1 MSFSYRSLRR
11 SGAALIIATGVSFAP
26 AAMAQQVVAQDTA
39 LAHPLSLGDAA
50 RLAGRRSASV
60 RAAQYR
66 TAQAEAR
73 ITQSRAE
80 LLPDLSAIALGNGRS
95 FNTATFGIPLPGF
108 DPNGSVISGVNTM
121 DVRGRA
127 SINLLDF
134 GALGRIRGARSVARA
149 SAASAVST
157 AEEAATTAALA
168 YLNTQRADAQ
178 LAARQAD
185 SALVDSLV
193 SIAEAQL
200 SAGVGV
206 ALDVTRAKAQMA
218 SVRAQ
223 LIAARNARDRTR
235 LDLVR
240 ALGLPLG
247 TPVRLADSLASLP
260 VVDRLPSEPDAIEL
274 AVQHRPD
281 LRAADAR
288 LAAAEQ
294 GVSAIRAERL
304 PTISAFGDEGWIGIN
319 MDNMLNTYDWG
330 VQISIPIFDGFHRSG
345 RVEEQRAAV
354 REIDVQRRDLR
365 QQAAVEVRG
374 ALLDLASARQ
384 EMGAAR
390 ERLDLAEQELAQATD
405 RFRTG
410 VAGNAD
416 VITATLAL
424 NDSRNLMID
433 ALTSYQTARVALA
446 HAEGSVT
453 EIP

>member
-1 MSFSYRSLRR
+1 MSFVQRPPRR
-11 SGAALIIATGVSFAP
+11 LGAALLLVAGLAFAP
-26 AAMAQQVVAQDTA
+26 AAPAQGVAQDTA
-39 LAHPLSLGDAA
+39 LSHPLSLGDAA

-60 RAAQYR
+60 REARFR

-73 ITQSRAE
+73 VTQSRAD
-80 LLPDLSAIALGNGRS
+80 LLPDISALALGNGRS
-95 FNTATFGIPLPGF
+95 FNTATFGVPFPGF

-127 SINLLDF
+127 SLNLVDF
-134 GALGRIRGARSVARA
+134 SAIGRIRGARSSARA
-149 SAASAVST
+149 SAASAASA
-157 AEEAATTAALA
+157 AEDAATNAALA
-168 YLNTQRADAQ
+168 YLDTQRADAQ

-185 SALVDSLV
+185 SALADSLV
-193 SIAEAQL
+193 SIAESQL
-200 SAGVGV
+200 AAGVGV
-206 ALDVTRAKAQMA
+206 ALDVTRARAQMA

-223 LIAARNARDRTR
+223 LIVARNARDRTR
-235 LDLVR
+235 LELVR

-260 VVDRLPSEPDAIEL
+260 VVDTLPGEAAAIARAME
-274 AVQHRPD
+274 HRPD
-281 LRAADAR
+281 LRAADAQ
-288 LAAAEQ
+288 LVAARQ
-294 GVSAIRAERL
+294 GVRAIAAERL
-304 PTISAFGDEGWIGIN
+304 PTLSVFGDEGWIGVN
-319 MDNMLNTYDWG
+319 MNHMLNTYDWG
-330 VQISIPIFDGFHRSG
+330 LQISIPIFDGFHREG
-345 RVEEQRAAV
+345 RIEEQRAAAS
-354 REIDVQRRDLR
+354 EIDVRRRDLR
-365 QQAAVEVRG
+365 QQAAIEVRS

-384 EMGAAR
+384 EMSAAR

-405 RFRTG
+405 RFRAG

-424 NDSRNLMID
+424 NGSRNLMID

>member
-1 MSFSYRSLRR
+1 MNSDKRLTWRF
-11 SGAALIIATGVSFAP
+11 GAVLIFALTLALAP
-26 AAMAQQVVAQDTA
+26 ASTAQSQRLDST

-50 RLAGRRSASV
+50 RLASRMSATA
-60 RAAQYR
+60 RAARYR

-73 ITQSRAE
+73 VTQSRAQ
-80 LLPDLSAIALGNGRS
+80 LLPDISAAALGNGRS

-108 DPNGSVISGVNTM
+108 DPNGTVISGVNTL
-121 DVRGRA
+121 DFRGKA
-127 SINLLDF
+127 SMNLLDF
-134 GALGRIRGARSVARA
+134 SAFGRIRGAKSAAKAATLSAESVA
-149 SAASAVST
+149 
-157 AEEAATTAALA
+157 EESATTAALA
-168 YLNTQRADAQ
+168 YLGAQRADAQ

-185 SALVDSLV
+185 SVLADSLV

-218 SVRAQ
+218 SVHAQ

-240 ALGLPLG
+240 ALGLPLESD
-247 TPVRLADSLASLP
+247 VRLADSLASLP
-260 VVDRLPSEPDAIEL
+260 VADAVPNETTAIES
-274 AVQHRPD
+274 AISNRPD
-281 LRAADAR
+281 LRAADAQ
-288 LAAAEQ
+288 LAAARQ
-294 GVSAIRAERL
+294 SVSAIKAERL
-304 PTISAFGDEGWIGIN
+304 PSLSAFGDEGWIGVN
-319 MDNMLNTYDWG
+319 TNHLLNTYDWG
-330 VQISIPIFDGFHRSG
+330 VQLSVPIFDGFHRQG
-345 RVEEQRAAV
+345 RVEEQVAAV

-365 QQAAVEVRG
+365 QSVAIEVRS

-384 EMGAAR
+384 EMSAAR
-390 ERLDLAEQELAQATD
+390 ERLELAEQELSQATD

-424 NDSRNLMID
+424 NASRNLMID
-433 ALTSYQTARVALA
+433 ALTNYQTARVALA

-453 EIP
+453 ELP

>member
-1 MSFSYRSLRR
+1 MTSYRRLPRR
-11 SGAALIIATGVSFAP
+11 FGSVLILLASVTLASAAAAQRPAP
-26 AAMAQQVVAQDTA
+26 DSA

-50 RLAGRRSASV
+50 RLASRRSASAQ
-60 RAAQYR
+60 AARYR

-73 ITQSRAE
+73 VTQSRAQ
-80 LLPDLSAIALGNGRS
+80 LLPDISAVALGNGRS

-127 SINLLDF
+127 SMNLLDF
-134 GALGRIRGARSVARA
+134 SAFGRISGAKSSARA
-149 SAASAVST
+149 SALTAESV
-157 AEEAATTAALA
+157 AEEAATAAALA
-168 YLNTQRADAQ
+168 YLNAQRADAQ

-185 SALVDSLV
+185 SVLADSLV

-200 SAGVGV
+200 GAGVGV

-218 SVRAQ
+218 SVHAQ

-247 TPVRLADSLASLP
+247 TEVRLADSLASLP
-260 VVDRLPSEPDAIEL
+260 VIDTLPSEAAAIE
-274 AVQHRPD
+274 AAIENRPD
-281 LRAADAR
+281 LRAANAQ
-288 LAAAEQ
+288 LVAAKQ
-294 GVSAIRAERL
+294 NVSAIKAERL
-304 PTISAFGDEGWIGIN
+304 PSLSAFGDEGWIGIDAN
-319 MDNMLNTYDWG
+319 HMLNTYDWG
-330 VQISIPIFDGFHRSG
+330 LQISVPIFDGFQREG
-345 RVEEQRAAV
+345 RIEEQTATV

-365 QQAAVEVRG
+365 QRVATEVRS
-374 ALLDLASARQ
+374 AILDLASARQ
-384 EMGAAR
+384 EMSAAR
-390 ERLDLAEQELAQATD
+390 ERLQLAEQELAQATD

-424 NDSRNLMID
+424 NGSRNLMID
-433 ALTSYQTARVALA
+433 ALTNYQTARVALA
-446 HAEGSVT
+446 HARGSVT

>member
-1 MSFSYRSLRR
+1 MISDSRLSRR
-11 SGAALIIATGVSFAP
+11 LGAVLILLAVMAPVPALQ
-26 AAMAQQVVAQDTA
+26 AQQPVQDTA
-39 LAHPLSLGDAA
+39 LTHPLSLGDAA
-50 RLAGRRSASV
+50 RLAGRLSASAQ
-60 RAAQYR
+60 AARYR

-73 ITQSRAE
+73 VTQTRAQ
-80 LLPDLSAIALGNGRS
+80 LLPDISAAALGNGRS

-108 DPNGSVISGVNTM
+108 DPNGTVISGVNTM
-121 DVRGRA
+121 DFRGRA
-127 SINLLDF
+127 SMNLLDF
-134 GALGRIRGARSVARA
+134 SVFGRIRGAKTAAQASSFTAESV
-149 SAASAVST
+149 

-168 YLNTQRADAQ
+168 YLNAQRADAQ

-185 SALVDSLV
+185 SVLADSLV

-200 SAGVGV
+200 AAGVGV

-218 SVRAQ
+218 SVHAQ

-235 LDLVR
+235 LALVR

-260 VVDRLPSEPDAIEL
+260 VIDTLPDESGAIER
-274 AVQHRPD
+274 AIAERPD
-281 LRAADAR
+281 VRAADAQF
-288 LAAAEQ
+288 AAARQ
-294 GVSAIRAERL
+294 GVSAIKAERL
-304 PTISAFGDEGWIGIN
+304 PSLSAFGDEGWIGIN
-319 MDNMLNTYDWG
+319 TNHLLNTYDWG
-330 VQISIPIFDGFHRSG
+330 VQISVPIFDGFHREG
-345 RVEEQRAAV
+345 RIEEQTAAV

-365 QQAAVEVRG
+365 QRVATEVRT

-384 EMGAAR
+384 EMDAAR
-390 ERLDLAEQELAQATD
+390 ERLQLAEQELAQATD

-424 NDSRNLMID
+424 NASRNLMID
-433 ALTSYQTARVALA
+433 ALTNYQTARVALA

-453 EIP
+453 EMP

>member
-1 MSFSYRSLRR
+1 MSFYQRPPRR
-11 SGAALIIATGVSFAP
+11 LGAALVLFAGLLIAPP
-26 AAMAQQVVAQDTA
+26 ALAQLPVRQDTA
-39 LAHPLSLGDAA
+39 LTHPLSLGDAA
-50 RLAGRRSASV
+50 RLAGRRSASAQ
-60 RAAQYR
+60 AARYR

-73 ITQSRAE
+73 VTQSRAE
-80 LLPDLSAIALGNGRS
+80 LLPDISALALGNGRS

-108 DPNGSVISGVNTM
+108 DPNGTVISGVNTL

-127 SINLLDF
+127 SMNLVDLS
-134 GALGRIRGARSVARA
+134 ALGRIRGAKSAARA
-149 SAASAVST
+149 SAASAASV

-168 YLNTQRADAQ
+168 YLDTQRADAQ

-185 SALVDSLV
+185 SVLADSLV

-200 SAGVGV
+200 AAGVGV
-206 ALDVTRAKAQMA
+206 ALDVTRARAQMA

-247 TPVRLADSLASLP
+247 TSFTLADSLASLP
-260 VVDRLPSEPDAIEL
+260 VLDTLPGEAAAITFAME
-274 AVQHRPD
+274 HRPD
-281 LRAADAR
+281 LRAADAQ
-288 LAAAEQ
+288 LAAARQ
-294 GVSAIRAERL
+294 GVSAISAERL
-304 PTISAFGDEGWIGIN
+304 PTLSAFGDEGWIGVN
-319 MDNMLNTYDWG
+319 MNHMLNTYDWG
-330 VQISIPIFDGFHRSG
+330 LQISLPIFDGFHREG
-345 RVEEQRAAV
+345 RIEEQRAAV
-354 REIDVQRRDLR
+354 GEIDVQRRDLR
-365 QQAAVEVRG
+365 QRAAIEVRS

-384 EMGAAR
+384 EMSAAR
-390 ERLDLAEQELAQATD
+390 ERLQLAEQELAQATD

-424 NDSRNLMID
+424 NGSRNLMID

-453 EIP
+453 EMP

>member
-1 MSFSYRSLRR
+1 MISDSRLPRR
-11 SGAALIIATGVSFAP
+11 LGAVLIPLAVLALAP
-26 AAMAQQVVAQDTA
+26 TLPAQRPAQDTA
-39 LAHPLSLGDAA
+39 LSHPLSLGDAA
-50 RLAGRRSASV
+50 RLASRLSASAQ
-60 RAAQYR
+60 AARYR

-73 ITQSRAE
+73 VTQTRAQ
-80 LLPDLSAIALGNGRS
+80 LLPDISAAALGNGRS

-108 DPNGSVISGVNTM
+108 DPNGTVISGVNTV
-121 DVRGRA
+121 DFRGKA
-127 SINLLDF
+127 SMNLLDF
-134 GALGRIRGARSVARA
+134 SAFGRIRGAKTAAEASSLTAESV
-149 SAASAVST
+149 

-168 YLNTQRADAQ
+168 YLNAQRADAQ

-185 SALVDSLV
+185 SVLADSLV

-200 SAGVGV
+200 AAGVGV

-218 SVRAQ
+218 SVHAQ

-235 LDLVR
+235 LALVR

-247 TPVRLADSLASLP
+247 SPVRLADSLASLP
-260 VVDRLPSEPDAIEL
+260 VIDTLPNESGAIER
-274 AVQHRPD
+274 AIAHRPD
-281 LRAADAR
+281 VRAADAQ
-288 LAAAEQ
+288 LAAARQ
-294 GVSAIRAERL
+294 GVSAIKAERL
-304 PTISAFGDEGWIGIN
+304 PSLSAFGDEGWIGIN
-319 MDNMLNTYDWG
+319 TNHLLNTYDWG
-330 VQISIPIFDGFHRSG
+330 VQISLPIFDGFHREG
-345 RVEEQRAAV
+345 RIQEQTAAV

-365 QQAAVEVRG
+365 QRVATEVRT

-384 EMGAAR
+384 EMAAAR
-390 ERLDLAEQELAQATD
+390 ERLQLAEQELAQATD

-424 NDSRNLMID
+424 NASRNLMID
-433 ALTSYQTARVALA
+433 ALTNYQTARVALA

>member
-1 MSFSYRSLRR
+1 MNSDKGLTWRF
-11 SGAALIIATGVSFAP
+11 GAVLIFALTLALAP
-26 AAMAQQVVAQDTA
+26 ASTAQSQRLDST

-50 RLAGRRSASV
+50 RLASRMSATA
-60 RAAQYR
+60 RAARYR

-73 ITQSRAE
+73 VTQSRAQ
-80 LLPDLSAIALGNGRS
+80 LLPDISAAALGNGRS

-108 DPNGSVISGVNTM
+108 DPNGTVISGVNTL
-121 DVRGRA
+121 DFRGKA
-127 SINLLDF
+127 SMNLLDF
-134 GALGRIRGARSVARA
+134 SAFGRIRGAKSAAKATALSAESVA
-149 SAASAVST
+149 
-157 AEEAATTAALA
+157 EESATTAALA
-168 YLNTQRADAQ
+168 YLGAQRADAQ

-185 SALVDSLV
+185 SVLADSLV

-218 SVRAQ
+218 SVHAQ

-240 ALGLPLG
+240 ALGLPLESD
-247 TPVRLADSLASLP
+247 VRLADSLASLP
-260 VVDRLPSEPDAIEL
+260 VADAVPDETTAIES
-274 AVQHRPD
+274 AISNRPD
-281 LRAADAR
+281 LRAADAQ
-288 LAAAEQ
+288 LAAARQ
-294 GVSAIRAERL
+294 SVSAIKAERL
-304 PTISAFGDEGWIGIN
+304 PSLSAFGDEGWIGVN
-319 MDNMLNTYDWG
+319 TNHLLNTYDWG
-330 VQISIPIFDGFHRSG
+330 VQLSVPIFDGFHRQG
-345 RVEEQRAAV
+345 RVEEQVAAV

-365 QQAAVEVRG
+365 QRVAIEVRS

-384 EMGAAR
+384 EMSAAR
-390 ERLDLAEQELAQATD
+390 ERLELAEQELSQATD

-424 NDSRNLMID
+424 NASRNLMID
-433 ALTSYQTARVALA
+433 ALTNYQTARVALA

-453 EIP
+453 ELP

>member
-1 MSFSYRSLRR
+1 MTSHKRLPRR
-11 SGAALIIATGVSFAP
+11 LGAVLTFLASAAVAP
-26 AAMAQQVVAQDTA
+26 AVGAQRPAQDTA

-50 RLAGRRSASV
+50 RLASRMSASAQ
-60 RAAQYR
+60 AARYR

-73 ITQSRAE
+73 VTQSRAA
-80 LLPDLSAIALGNGRS
+80 LLPDISALALGNGRS

-108 DPNGSVISGVNTM
+108 DPNGMVISGVNTM
-121 DVRGRA
+121 DFRGRM
-127 SINLLDF
+127 SMNLLDF
-134 GALGRIRGARSVARA
+134 GAFGRIRGAKSAAKA
-149 SAASAVST
+149 SAASAESV
-157 AEEAATTAALA
+157 AEQAATTAALA
-168 YLNTQRADAQ
+168 YLNAQRADAQ

-185 SALVDSLV
+185 SVLADSLV

-218 SVRAQ
+218 SVHAQ

-247 TPVRLADSLASLP
+247 TPLRFADSLASLP
-260 VVDRLPSEPDAIEL
+260 VIDTVPSEDAAIDM
-274 AVQHRPD
+274 AIRNRPD
-281 LRAADAR
+281 LRAANAR
-288 LAAAEQ
+288 LVAARQ
-294 GVSAIRAERL
+294 SVSAIKAERL
-304 PTISAFGDEGWIGIN
+304 PSLSAFGDEGWIGIN
-319 MDNMLNTYDWG
+319 ANHLLNTYDWG
-330 VQISIPIFDGFHRSG
+330 VQVSVPIFDGFHREG
-345 RVEEQRAAV
+345 RIEEQTAAV
-354 REIDVQRRDLR
+354 REIDVERRDLR
-365 QQAAVEVRG
+365 QGVAIEVRS

-384 EMGAAR
+384 EMSAAR

-405 RFRTG
+405 RFLTG

-424 NDSRNLMID
+424 NGSRNLMID
-433 ALTSYQTARVALA
+433 ALTNYQTARVALA
-446 HAEGSVT
+446 HAQGSVT